1 MAKTFTAMKTCFWSP
16 LKYIVRE
23 FLTLI
28 VCIISVYTSIEAL
41 KINNALVL
49 RRKCVLIYK
58 TDLLKL
64 DYLFFLIDKFKYI
77 GTNKKQAESYVQLNF
92 SSLNL

>member
-41 KINNALVL
+41 KINNALVNVL
-49 RRKCVLIYK
+49 RRKCVHIYK

-64 DYLFFLIDKFKYI
+64 DCLFFLIDKF
-77 GTNKKQAESYVQLNF
+77 
-92 SSLNL
+92 

>member
-28 VCIISVYTSIEAL
+28 VCIISVCTSI
-41 KINNALVL
+41 
-49 RRKCVLIYK
+49 
-58 TDLLKL
+58 DLLKL

-77 GTNKKQAESYVQLNF
+77 GTNKKQAESFVQLNF
-92 SSLNL
+92 SSSSL